1 MNKKILNERLGVPE
15 GIIDVSKNLY
25 NDIIDIF
32 FKKLSKYKRTYNFTI
47 KPKLPYQIKD
57 FTIDKVELEITLHE
71 TDQTDVVDF
80 IGMSVKSNFSKDFS
94 GEKPKFINDIKSTS
108 KIEFDLVVPEV
119 WDVNMV
125 KEYLQN
131 KKVKIISSFAHELKH
146 EYDDFKSK
154 TFSLVERVNYNVARK
169 MMGLLKPLNDFSY
182 YLYFISKIES
192 LVRTT
197 EISTEL
203 DLMGITKKQF
213 LNFLLKNRTYKLLKD
228 IQNFS
233 FGNLKNNLL
242 EYIKEIEKIF
252 DEIEIDYSD
261 MSDSEKVDEILRLY
275 VVNFSNKKFKDYLRY
290 MTDSFMDDILGFSEK
305 KENWIEKYKRTISK
319 YENNEIKFF
328 ENSEKL
334 FKFVSTKMIKKISKL
349 YDMLS
354 EKTVSESIHNP
365 ELYSIINKNNERI
378 IKDLKEIV
386 KKEKSSK
393 TQKNKPQ

>member
-15 GIIDVSKNLY
+15 GIIDASKNLY

-47 KPKLPYQIKD
+47 KPELPYQIKD

-71 TDQTDVVDF
+71 TDQTDVVDL
-80 IGMSVKSNFSKDFS
+80 IGMSVQSTFSKDFS
-94 GEKPKFINDIKSTS
+94 GEKPKFINDVKSTS
-108 KIEFDLVVPEV
+108 KMEFDLAVPEV
-119 WDVNMV
+119 WDVNMI

-131 KKVKIISSFAHELKH
+131 NKVKVITSFAHELKH

-169 MMGLLKPLNDFSY
+169 MMGWLKPLNEFSFY
-182 YLYFISKIES
+182 IYFISNIES

-197 EISTEL
+197 EISAEL
-203 DLMGITKKQF
+203 DLMGITKKEF

-233 FGNLKNNLL
+233 FDGLKNNLL
-242 EYIKEIEKIF
+242 EYIEEIEKIF
-252 DEIEIDYSD
+252 NEIDVDYSN
-261 MSDSEKVDEILRLY
+261 MTNLEKVDEILKLY
-275 VVNFSNKKFKDYLRY
+275 VVNFSNKKFENYLRY
-290 MTDSFMDDILGFSEK
+290 MTDSFMEEVFGFSEK
-305 KENWIEKYKRTISK
+305 KENWVDKFRQTLSK
-319 YENNEIKFF
+319 YSNNENKFF
-328 ENSEKL
+328 EESEKL

-386 KKEKSSK
+386 KKEKSHK
-393 TQKNKPQ
+393 TKKNKPH

>member
-154 TFSLVERVNYNVARK
+154 TFSLVERINYNVARK
-169 MMGLLKPLNDFSY
+169 MMGWLKPLNDFSY

-203 DLMGITKKQF
+203 DLMGVTKKQF

>member
-1 MNKKILNERLGVPE
+1 
-15 GIIDVSKNLY
+15 
-25 NDIIDIF
+25 
-32 FKKLSKYKRTYNFTI
+32 
-47 KPKLPYQIKD
+47 
-57 FTIDKVELEITLHE
+57 
-71 TDQTDVVDF
+71 
-80 IGMSVKSNFSKDFS
+80 
-94 GEKPKFINDIKSTS
+94 
-108 KIEFDLVVPEV
+108 
-119 WDVNMV
+119 MV

-203 DLMGITKKQF
+203 DLMGVTKKQF

>member
-15 GIIDVSKNLY
+15 GIIDVSKILY

-32 FKKLSKYKRTYNFTI
+32 FKKLSKYKRTYNFSI

-80 IGMSVKSNFSKDFS
+80 IGMSVKSSFSKDFS

-169 MMGLLKPLNDFSY
+169 MMGWLKPLNDFSY
-182 YLYFISKIES
+182 YLYFISNIES

-233 FGNLKNNLL
+233 FDNLKNNLL

-393 TQKNKPQ
+393 TQKK

>member
-203 DLMGITKKQF
+203 DLMGVTKKQF

>member
-1 MNKKILNERLGVPE
+1 
-15 GIIDVSKNLY
+15 
-25 NDIIDIF
+25 
-32 FKKLSKYKRTYNFTI
+32 
-47 KPKLPYQIKD
+47 
-57 FTIDKVELEITLHE
+57 
-71 TDQTDVVDF
+71 
-80 IGMSVKSNFSKDFS
+80 
-94 GEKPKFINDIKSTS
+94 
-108 KIEFDLVVPEV
+108 
-119 WDVNMV
+119 
-125 KEYLQN
+125 
-131 KKVKIISSFAHELKH
+131 
-146 EYDDFKSK
+146 
-154 TFSLVERVNYNVARK
+154 VARK

-203 DLMGITKKQF
+203 DLMGVTKKQF